1 LQAGETFD
9 RTARRCPWVEGALP
23 EVPVSQI
30 EETRNPMQSLFAA
43 LGLVFVAELGDKTQM
58 VALTFGARH
67 KLAPVLVGVALA
79 YMATNLLSVLIG
91 GLLGATLPT
100 RAIGIVGGVLF
111 LGFAWWT
118 LRSGNDEPEA
128 PDPLAGD
135 ADAGALPGATATEA
149 AGSAHRSVIVSTGL
163 AMFVAEFGDKTM
175 LATATLAAKDN
186 SVLTWIGATIG
197 IICAGALGA
206 IVGKLFGARLPARAL
221 RIGSAAM
228 FFVFG
233 IILIVTSI

>member
-1 LQAGETFD
+1 MWIW
-9 RTARRCPWVEGALP
+9 RRRIR
-23 EVPVSQI
+23 PV
-30 EETRNPMQSLFAA
+30 RCCGGMQSLFAA

-67 KLAPVLVGVALA
+67 KLTPVLIGVALA

-111 LGFAWWT
+111 LGFAVWT
-118 LRSGNDEPEA
+118 LRSGD
-128 PDPLAGD
+128 GD
-135 ADAGALPGATATEA
+135 APPDELVADGPGDPATAIT
-149 AGSAHRSVIVSTGL
+149 GSVHRSVITSTAL
-163 AMFVAEFGDKTM
+163 AMFVAELGDKTM

-186 SVLTWIGATIG
+186 PVLTWIGATIG

-206 IVGKLFGARLPARAL
+206 IVGKLFGARLPERAL
-221 RIGSAAM
+221 RIGSAVM

-233 IILIVTSI
+233 IVLIVTSI

>member
-1 LQAGETFD
+1 
-9 RTARRCPWVEGALP
+9 VLP

-30 EETRNPMQSLFAA
+30 EETPEPMQSLFAA

-67 KLAPVLVGVALA
+67 KLTPVLIGVALA

-100 RAIGIVGGVLF
+100 RAIGIVGGFLF
-111 LGFAWWT
+111 LGFAAWT
-118 LRSGNDEPEA
+118 LRSGDESPAEADGVGPET
-128 PDPLAGD
+128 
-135 ADAGALPGATATEA
+135 PGEPASVPT
-149 AGSAHRSVIVSTGL
+149 GSVHRSVIMSTGL

-186 SVLTWIGATIG
+186 PVLTWIGATIG
-197 IICAGALGA
+197 IICAGTLGA
-206 IVGKLFGARLPARAL
+206 VVGKLFGARLPERAL
-221 RIGSAAM
+221 RIGSAVM

-233 IILIVTSI
+233 IILIATSI